1 MFFFFYFVA
10 NKRKDLF
17 RFQFKTMKKE
27 LILLITMLLFTA
39 CKQDP
44 KAELKELV
52 AYWQDREII
61 FPEAMQFSRYAEEV
75 VNYPFQEAQN
85 KVLIYID
92 SVGCTS
98 CKLQLS
104 RWKELMAYTDSLTNG
119 SLPYVF
125 IFQSSDSKKIKGVTK
140 LDHFDHPVYLDRNA
154 DFVKLNPLPDNSSFH
169 TFLLDKNNKVLVIG
183 NPVLNPTVKD
193 LYVKEISGMPTED
206 KLAETQLMFETVEY
220 DLGTIQLG
228 DTIERQIKLRNSGS
242 SVFRLK
248 DIISSCDCTEGFAAW
263 TLLEAGKEDEITM
276 RYKADK
282 EGDFLRTLTLYGNI
296 PEESVTLQ
304 FIGVVK

>member
-1 MFFFFYFVA
+1 
-10 NKRKDLF
+10 
-17 RFQFKTMKKE
+17 MKK
-27 LILLITMLLFTA
+27 LCISILSLVFIT
-39 CKQDP
+39 CKQAPRD
-44 KAELKELV
+44 ELRDLV

-61 FPEAMQFSRYAEEV
+61 FPEAMQFVRYTEEI
-75 VNYPFQEAQN
+75 VNYPFREASN

-92 SVGCTS
+92 SMGCTS

-104 RWKELMAYTDSLTNG
+104 RWKELKAYTDSLTNG
-119 SLPYVF
+119 SVLYIF
-125 IFQSSDSKKIKGVTK
+125 IFQSANLNKIKGVLR

-154 DFVKLNPLPDNSSFH
+154 DFVKLNTLPENSIFH
-169 TFLLDKNNKVLVIG
+169 TFLLDKDNKVLVIG
-183 NPVLNPTVKD
+183 NPLLNPMVKE
-193 LYVKEISGMPTED
+193 LYIKEISGLQAED
-206 KLAETQLMFETVEY
+206 KLPETQLIFETVEY
-220 DLGTIQLG
+220 DLVTIQLG
-228 DTIERQIKLRNSGS
+228 DTIERQIKLKNSGS

-248 DIISSCDCTEGFAAW
+248 DIISSCDCTEGFVEW
-263 TLLEAGKEDEITM
+263 TMLEAGKEDEITM

>member
-1 MFFFFYFVA
+1 
-10 NKRKDLF
+10 
-17 RFQFKTMKKE
+17 MKKE
-27 LILLITMLLFTA
+27 LILLVTILLFTA

-52 AYWQDREII
+52 AYWQDREIV
-61 FPEAMQFSRYAEEV
+61 FPEAMQFARYAEEV
-75 VNYPFQEAQN
+75 VDYPFQEAQN

-104 RWKELMAYTDSLTNG
+104 RWKELMMYTDSLTNEAV
-119 SLPYVF
+119 SYVF
-125 IFQSSDSKKIKGVTK
+125 IFQSSNIEEVASIIKTS
-140 LDHFDHPVYLDRNA
+140 HFDHPVYLDRNA
-154 DFVKLNPLPDNSSFH
+154 DFFKLNTLPDNSIFH

-183 NPVLNPTVKD
+183 NPIINPTIKD
-193 LYVKEISGMPTED
+193 LYIKEISGMPTEE

-228 DTIERQIKLRNSGS
+228 DTIERQIKLKNSGS

-248 DIISSCDCTEGFAAW
+248 DIISSCDCTEGTAEW

-304 FIGVVK
+304 FTGVVK

>member
-1 MFFFFYFVA
+1 
-10 NKRKDLF
+10 
-17 RFQFKTMKKE
+17 
-27 LILLITMLLFTA
+27 MLLFTA

-104 RWKELMAYTDSLTNG
+104 RWKELKAYTDSLTNG

-154 DFVKLNPLPDNSSFH
+154 DFVKLNP
-169 TFLLDKNNKVLVIG
+169 
-183 NPVLNPTVKD
+183 TVKD

-206 KLAETQLMFETVEY
+206 KLAETQLMFESIEY

-282 EGDFLRTLTLYGNI
+282 ERDFT
-296 PEESVTLQ
+296 
-304 FIGVVK
+304 

>member
-1 MFFFFYFVA
+1 
-10 NKRKDLF
+10 
-17 RFQFKTMKKE
+17 MKKE
-27 LILLITMLLFTA
+27 LILLITILLFTA

-52 AYWQDREII
+52 AYWQDREIV
-61 FPEAMQFSRYAEEV
+61 FPEAMQFARYAEEV

-92 SVGCTS
+92 SVGCTR
-98 CKLQLS
+98 CKLQLN
-104 RWKELMAYTDSLTNG
+104 RWKELKVYTDSLTNG
-119 SLPYVF
+119 SLSYVF
-125 IFQSSDSKKIKGVTK
+125 IFQSSDTEKIKAIGK
-140 LDHFDHPVYLDRNA
+140 ADHFDHPVYLDRNA

-169 TFLLDKNNKVLVIG
+169 TFLLDKDNKVLVIG

-193 LYVKEISGMPTED
+193 LYIKEISGMQTED
-206 KLAETQLMFETVEY
+206 KLPETQLVFEAVEY

-228 DTIERQIKLRNSGS
+228 DTIERQIKLKNSGS

-248 DIISSCDCTEGFAAW
+248 NIISSCDCTEGFAEW

-282 EGDFLRTLTLYGNI
+282 EGDFMRTLTLYGNI

-304 FIGVVK
+304 FTGVVK